1 MRDRLDPSRAP
12 ALPLG
17 AQDYTKS
24 YQDRYS
30 NILRL
35 YFNQLDTFTSGLSG
49 VNGGR
54 FINFPHISASGNNNQ
69 YASSNNTPTKVLW
82 NLAES
87 QNGFVLN
94 MDNTATA
101 SYSGVYKIDYSLFF
115 ANTDNAAHDVE
126 VWLQVDGVNVA
137 RSGSVFT
144 LSARKSTGTPT
155 YLIAYS
161 SITFSINA
169 GQTIGLWW
177 VTDKAYNPVGP
188 VDGVYMKTKVAQTS
202 PYTAP
207 AAPAAVGSITFVSSL
222 TTD

>member
-1 MRDRLDPSRAP
+1 MRDRLDPSHAP

-17 AQDYTKS
+17 APDYTKS
-24 YQDRYS
+24 NQDRYS

-54 FINFPHISASGNNNQ
+54 FINFPHISASGNTNQ
-69 YASSNNTPTKVLW
+69 YAAGNDVPTKVIW
-82 NLAES
+82 DLAES
-87 QNGFVLN
+87 QNGFILN
-94 MDNTATA
+94 VDNTATA
-101 SYSGVYKIDYSLFF
+101 SHSGVYKIDYSLFF
-115 ANTDNAAHDVE
+115 ANTDNTAHDVE

-144 LSARKSTGTPT
+144 LQARKSAGIPT

-161 SITFSINA
+161 SVTFSVNA

-188 VDGVYMKTKVAQTS
+188 IDGVYMKNKAAQTS
-202 PYTAP
+202 PYAVP
-207 AAPAAVGSITFVSSL
+207 AAPAAVGSIVFVSSL
-222 TTD
+222 NTN